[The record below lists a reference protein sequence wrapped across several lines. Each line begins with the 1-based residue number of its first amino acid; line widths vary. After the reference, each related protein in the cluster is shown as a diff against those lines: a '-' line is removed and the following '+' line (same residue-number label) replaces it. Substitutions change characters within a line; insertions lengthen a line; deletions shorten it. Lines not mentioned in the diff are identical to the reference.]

1 MRTGYAGIFAAVL
14 LLCGCTFHT
23 GRAVPEN
30 AQFCDNLADRV
41 QSLEQLHLTATTAPA
56 AEETACVQY
65 DPTYAM
71 WFPVM
76 DYAETLQ
83 GKDAESFRAEMR
95 RRFQQAADMGINT
108 VYLHVRAYWDAYY
121 ASALFPAGEYAGETL
136 DFDPLEIMLEEA
148 HELGLSAHAWIN
160 PMRGQTDEGMQQ
172 MGTQFPVKQW
182 YEDTEKRGT
191 YLVKSGVLWWLNPAY
206 PEVRQLIAD
215 GVREIV
221 AQYPVD
227 GIHLDD
233 YFYPTADAAFDAAA
247 FGASGESDLTQF
259 RLAQTNAMVQQIYQT
274 VKSVNPALQVSISPQ
289 GTMHGN
295 YESQFSDVRRWAA
308 EAGYCDVLIPQVYFG
323 FENEVAPFAETT
335 AMWAETVTCPAVS
348 LVVGIGTHKMGRED
362 TWAGSGSQEWLEHS
376 DIPARQVELIL
387 SMAQVHGV
395 AIYDY
400 ATTFQPETAVEAMQ
414 QQVEEIQELLR
425 R

>member
-41 QSLEQLHLTATTAPA
+41 QSLEQLHLTTTTAPP

-121 ASALFPAGEYAGETL
+121 ASTLFPVGEYAGETL

-206 PEVRQLIAD
+206 PEVRRLIAD

-247 FGASGESDLTQF
+247 FGASGELDLTQF

-274 VKSVNPALQVSISPQ
+274 VKSVNPA
-289 GTMHGN
+289 
-295 YESQFSDVRRWAA
+295 
-308 EAGYCDVLIPQVYFG
+308 
-323 FENEVAPFAETT
+323 
-335 AMWAETVTCPAVS
+335 
-348 LVVGIGTHKMGRED
+348 
-362 TWAGSGSQEWLEHS
+362 
-376 DIPARQVELIL
+376 
-387 SMAQVHGV
+387 
-395 AIYDY
+395 
-400 ATTFQPETAVEAMQ
+400 
-414 QQVEEIQELLR
+414 
-425 R
+425 